1 MARRERS
8 RFRESLEVKFLGI
21 SGSLRLGSVNTAL
34 LEAMQILAPAQ
45 IELRLAH
52 GIGELPHFN
61 PDFENPD
68 LEPAVPEAVSRWR
81 KQIGWADALIISS
94 PEYAHGTPGSLKN
107 ALDWLVS
114 TSLFTGKPVA
124 IIGVAGR
131 GLHARASLIEVVTTM
146 DGCVIAEASVMLA
159 VSRNLTALEIAADA
173 GMAGRLSVAMV
184 ALAGAV

>member
-1 MARRERS
+1 M
-8 RFRESLEVKFLGI
+8 KILGI
-21 SGSLRLGSVNTAL
+21 SGSLRRGSINTAL
-34 LEAMQILAPAQ
+34 LEAARIIAPDQ

-61 PDFENPD
+61 PD
-68 LEPAVPEAVSRWR
+68 LEPATPATVTAWR
-81 KQIGWADALIISS
+81 SSIGWADGLVISS

-114 TSLFTGKPVA
+114 GTEFSGKPVA
-124 IIGVAGR
+124 MIGVAER

-146 DGCVIAEASVMLA
+146 DGRVIEAASVMLE

-173 GMAGRLSVAMV
+173 GIAGQLEVAML

>member
-1 MARRERS
+1 MARREPS
-8 RFRESLEVKFLGI
+8 RFRELFKVKFLGI
-21 SGSLRLGSVNTAL
+21 SGSLRTGSINTAL
-34 LEAMQILAPAQ
+34 LEGMQIVAPDE

-61 PDFENPD
+61 PD
-68 LEPAVPEAVSRWR
+68 LEPALPATVIAWHQ
-81 KQIGWADALIISS
+81 QIDWADALIISS

-114 TSLFTGKPVA
+114 SSLFTGKPVA
-124 IIGVAGR
+124 ILGISGR

-146 DGCVIAEASVMLA
+146 DGRVIEGASVMLA
-159 VSRNLTALEIAADA
+159 VGRNLTALEIAADA
-173 GMAGRLSVAMV
+173 GMAEQLRAAML